1 VQRPAR
7 SKRRTILLSGIT
19 PVIVAACLA
28 ILRPPSF
35 ARLDAAVY
43 DTVVRSVS
51 TRPPGNRVVIVDVDE
66 RSLADVGQW
75 PWRRDVV
82 GELVERLRDL
92 GAATIA
98 LDIVFAESDRYD
110 QLGEG
115 VVRSSANHRV
125 APDERLARTLRDGR
139 VVLGYAMTFDGD
151 PGDRGPR
158 AENRR
163 AQERCVLHPVGLA
176 LVHPPGESDSSPFFH
191 ATGAVCALPML
202 ATAAGASGFLN
213 AAPDADGILRRV
225 PLLVELEGRVYPA
238 LALAAVAATTGARH
252 MALHVSTANDA
263 SLSMDDRAIPVDGR
277 SNLLLRYRGR
287 KKTFPYVSAADV
299 MTGRVGA
306 ETFRDK
312 IVFVGTTALG
322 TREVVATP
330 LDTLFAGV
338 EVQATVADNLLAQ
351 DFITQPRS
359 STVLESQI
367 VFWAGIALALVI
379 LRTGLVAGVLGA
391 GGLVV
396 TFWCGS
402 IWLLSST
409 GLFVS
414 PLFPTLGIMLAL
426 AMMTFGKFAVERK
439 RAESA
444 DRDKATAQNLMVQ
457 ALLSLTETRDAE
469 TGSHS
474 RRTQEYAR
482 LLAEQLSTQ
491 PEFSG
496 YLTPE
501 RIDLLSSL
509 APLHDIGKVG
519 IPDHILNKP
528 GVLTPAELTEMRK
541 HPVLGLEVIL
551 KAEKQAG
558 VRDDAI
564 MAMAKDIVYTHHERW
579 DGSGYPQG
587 LRGAMI
593 PIAGR
598 VMALV
603 DVYDATSTRTLY
615 RPSRS
620 HADTVEFIRSG
631 RGTHFDPAVVDAF
644 ERVAAQ
650 FERVTAE
657 SDHGLAHVTV
667 TSTHIPV
674 RRGVP
679 SATLAARAAAEQ
691 S

>member
-1 VQRPAR
+1 VESSPRPKR
-7 SKRRTILLSGIT
+7 RRTILLCGIT
-19 PVIVAACLA
+19 PVIVTVCFA
-28 ILRPPSF
+28 ITRPASF
-35 ARLDAAVY
+35 ARLDAGVY
-43 DTVVRSVS
+43 DTVLRSVS
-51 TRPPGNRVVIVDVDE
+51 TRPISNRVVIVDVDE
-66 RSLADVGQW
+66 RSLSEVGQW
-75 PWRRDVV
+75 PWRRDVI
-82 GELVERLRDL
+82 GELIGRLRGL
-92 GAATIA
+92 GASTVA

-110 QLGEG
+110 ELGER
-115 VVRSSANHRV
+115 VVRSSDSHRV

-139 VVLGYAMTFDGD
+139 VILGYAMTFDR
-151 PGDRGPR
+151 DRPMR
-158 AENRR
+158 T
-163 AQERCVLHPVGLA
+163 QCVLHPVGLA
-176 LVHPPGESDSSPFFH
+176 LVHSPGETDSTPFFR
-191 ATGAVCALPML
+191 ATGAVCALPIL
-202 ATAAGASGFLN
+202 AQAAGASGFLN

-225 PLLVELEGRVYPA
+225 PLFVELEGRVYPG
-238 LALAAVAATTGARH
+238 LALAAVAAATGARH
-252 MALHVSTANDA
+252 MALHVSTANDGTL
-263 SLSMDDRAIPVDGR
+263 SLDDRTIPVDGK

-299 MTGRVGA
+299 MSGQVSA

-312 IVFVGTTALG
+312 IVLVGTTALG

-351 DFITQPRS
+351 DFVSRS
-359 STVLESQI
+359 QFSTVLESQI
-367 VFWAGIALALVI
+367 VLGAGIALAVLI
-379 LRTGLVAGVLGA
+379 LKMGLVAGVVGA

-396 TFWCGS
+396 AFWCGS
-402 IWLLSST
+402 IWLLSAN

-414 PLFPTLGIMLAL
+414 PLFPTLGTMLSL
-426 AMMTFGKFAVERK
+426 ATLTFGKFAVERR

-444 DRDKATAQNLMVQ
+444 DRDKASAQNLMVQ

-482 LLAEQLSTQ
+482 LLAEQLSMQ
-491 PEFSG
+491 SEFSG
-496 YLTPE
+496 YLTTE

-528 GVLTPAELTEMRK
+528 GALTPAELAEMRR

-587 LRGAMI
+587 LRGPMI

-650 FERVTAE
+650 FEHVAAE
-657 SDHGLAHVTV
+657 TDLAPAK
-667 TSTHIPV
+667 SIASRIPV
-674 RRGVP
+674 RRDVP
-679 SATLAARAAAEQ
+679 SAPLTAQTAAEQ
-691 S
+691 P